1 MKKKLEFEGI
11 DLIDQAI
18 LRHLLEDSRRTY
30 QEIAD
35 DIKVSPGTVHG
46 RIGRMKDSGV
56 ITGSKITVDLGKLGF
71 NVCAFIGVNL
81 SSANGLMSTLQK
93 LERMSQVLDV
103 HYTTGQYSL
112 FIKVQVKTT
121 QDLHLFLINEL
132 QSISHIQSTETFISL
147 DNPIKRSGLG
157 VG

>member
-1 MKKKLEFEGI
+1 MKKVTDLNGI

-18 LRHLLEDSRRTY
+18 LQHLLQDSRRTY

-46 RIGRMKDSGV
+46 RISKMKEQGV
-56 ITGSKITVDLGKLGF
+56 ITGSKITLDFQKLGY

-81 SSANGLMSTLQK
+81 ASARSLAPVLEKLQV
-93 LERMSQVLDV
+93 LPEVLDV

-112 FIKVQVKTT
+112 FIKVQVRST
-121 QDLHLFLINEL
+121 QELHLFLINEL
-132 QSISHIQSTETFISL
+132 QSIEEIQSTETFISL
-147 DNPIKRSGLG
+147 DNPIHRSGLG
-157 VG
+157 Q

>member
-1 MKKKLEFEGI
+1 MKKKTSFDGI

-18 LRHLLEDSRRTY
+18 LKHLLQDSRRTY

-46 RIGRMKDSGV
+46 RISRLKEQGI
-56 ITGSKITVDLGKLGF
+56 ITGSKITVDLNKLGYG
-71 NVCAFIGVNL
+71 VCAFIGVNL
-81 SSANGLMSTLQK
+81 SSAKGLLPV
-93 LERMSQVLDV
+93 LDRLDRMPEVLDV

-112 FIKVQVKTT
+112 FVKIQVKTT

-132 QSISHIQSTETFISL
+132 QSIDQIQSTETFISL
-147 DNPIKRSGLG
+147 DNPISRSGLG
-157 VG
+157 L